1 MDNALFMPTAKTYA
15 RIMENKPTIYV
26 LAGPNGIGKTTVN
39 QYYIPSEVP
48 YINAD
53 DIAKQLRERLND
65 INVQE
70 LANAEALEQMNKFI
84 YKRQDFAIETNLA
97 DEDTWLFLV
106 NIQRLGYLVC
116 LTFFSTSDVD
126 ICINRV
132 NMRYLQGGHF
142 VRPDIVKMRYE
153 NGLKLLRYYKA
164 IPDRLFFND
173 NTVDKSIRCLEIQ
186 KGTIVF
192 QIEELPAWVQ
202 FVCTEEDKIKTT
214 FSSIEEVREKY
225 RKMNQKPNSD

>member
-1 MDNALFMPTAKTYA
+1 
-15 RIMENKPTIYV
+15 MEHKPTLYI

-39 QYYIPSEVP
+39 QYFIPLEVP

-84 YKRQDFAIETNLA
+84 LKKQDFAIESNLA
-97 DEDTWLFLV
+97 DNDTWLFLV
-106 NIQRLGYLVC
+106 NIQRLGYSVYLN
-116 LTFFSTSDVD
+116 FFSTSDID

-132 NMRYLQGGHF
+132 KMRYLQGGHF
-142 VRPDIVKMRYE
+142 VRPDIVKQRYE
-153 NGLKLLRYYKA
+153 NGLNLLRHYKN

-173 NTVDKSIRCLEIQ
+173 NTLYSSVRCMEMQ
-186 KGTIVF
+186 NGTITF
-192 QIEELPAWVQ
+192 SIEELPAWIQSVIAPD
-202 FVCTEEDKIKTT
+202 EGIKKPYLNIED
-214 FSSIEEVREKY
+214 VREKY
-225 RKMNQKPNSD
+225 RQMNIKPKKE

>member
-1 MDNALFMPTAKTYA
+1 MAKIYTSIMD
-15 RIMENKPTIYV
+15 NKPTIYI
-26 LAGPNGIGKTTVN
+26 LGGPNGIGKTTVN

-53 DIAKQLRERLND
+53 DIAKQLREKMND

-84 YKRQDFAIETNLA
+84 YERKDFAIESNLA
-97 DEDTWLFLV
+97 DDDTWLFLV
-106 NIQRLGYLVC
+106 NIQLLGYHVC
-116 LTFFSTSDVD
+116 LTFFCTSDVD
-126 ICINRV
+126 ICISRV

-153 NGLKLLRYYKA
+153 NGLKLLRHYKA

-173 NTVDKSIRCLEIQ
+173 NTADKSIRCLEMQ
-186 KGTIVF
+186 KGEIVF
-192 QIEELPAWVQ
+192 KTAEQPAWIQ
-202 FVCTEEDKIKTT
+202 FVCAEEEKIKTDY
-214 FSSIEEVREKY
+214 SSIDEVREKY
-225 RKMNQKPNSD
+225 RQMNEKPK

>member
-1 MDNALFMPTAKTYA
+1 MPMAKIYAL
-15 RIMENKPTIYV
+15 IMENKPTIYI

-39 QYYIPSEVP
+39 QYFIPSEVP

-53 DIAKQLRERLND
+53 DIAKQLHERLND
-65 INVQE
+65 VNVQE
-70 LANAEALEQMNKFI
+70 LANAEALDQMNKFI

-97 DEDTWLFLV
+97 DEETWLFLV
-106 NIQRLGYLVC
+106 NIQRLGYVVC

-132 NMRYLQGGHF
+132 NVRYLQGGHF

-153 NGLKLLRYYKA
+153 NGLKLLRYYKD
-164 IPDRLFFND
+164 IPNRLFFND
-173 NTVDKSIRCLEIQ
+173 NTVDKSVRCLETQ

-192 QIEELPAWVQ
+192 QTETLPAWVQ
-202 FVCTEEDKIKTT
+202 FVCTEEEKIKTT
-214 FSSIEEVREKY
+214 FSTIEEVREKY
-225 RKMNQKPNSD
+225 RQMNKKQKDEL

>member
-1 MDNALFMPTAKTYA
+1 MPMAKICDLT
-15 RIMENKPTIYV
+15 MENKPTIYI

-39 QYYIPSEVP
+39 QYFIPSEVP

-65 INVQE
+65 VNVQE
-70 LANAEALEQMNKFI
+70 LANAEALDQMNKFI

-97 DEDTWLFLV
+97 DEETWLFLV
-106 NIQRLGYLVC
+106 NIQRLGYVVC

-153 NGLKLLRYYKA
+153 NGLKLLRYYKD

-173 NTVDKSIRCLEIQ
+173 NTVDKSVRCLEMQ

-192 QIEELPAWVQ
+192 QTETLPAWVQ
-202 FVCTEEDKIKTT
+202 FVCTEEEKIKTT
-214 FSSIEEVREKY
+214 FSTIEEVREKY
-225 RKMNQKPNSD
+225 RQMNKKPKDE

>member
-1 MDNALFMPTAKTYA
+1 MDTALFMPMVKIFNL
-15 RIMENKPTIYV
+15 IMENKPTIYI

-39 QYYIPSEVP
+39 QYFIPSEVP

-53 DIAKQLRERLND
+53 DIAKQLRERLNTT
-65 INVQE
+65 NVQE

-84 YKRQDFAIETNLA
+84 YQRKDFAIETNLA

-106 NIQRLGYLVC
+106 NIQRLGYFVY

-153 NGLKLLRYYKA
+153 NGLKLLRYYKN
-164 IPDRLFFND
+164 IPDKLFFND
-173 NTVDKSIRCLEIQ
+173 NTADKSVRCLEMQ
-186 KGTIVF
+186 KGAIVF
-192 QIEELPAWVQ
+192 QTKELPAWVQ
-202 FVCTEEDKIKTT
+202 SRVC
-214 FSSIEEVREKY
+214 
-225 RKMNQKPNSD
+225 

>member
-1 MDNALFMPTAKTYA
+1 MKMVKILDL
-15 RIMENKPTIYV
+15 IMENKPTIYV
-26 LAGPNGIGKTTVN
+26 LGGPNGIGKTTVN

-53 DIAKQLRERLND
+53 DIAKQLRERLNSV
-65 INVQE
+65 NVQE

-84 YKRQDFAIETNLA
+84 YKRKDFAIESNLA

-106 NIQRLGYLVC
+106 NIQRLGYSVC
-116 LTFFSTSDVD
+116 LTFFCTSDVD

-132 NMRYLQGGHF
+132 NMRFLQGGHF

-153 NGLKLLRYYKA
+153 NGLKLLRHFKA

-173 NTVDKSIRCLEIQ
+173 NTTEKSIRCLEMQ
-186 KGTIVF
+186 KGESVF
-192 QIEELPAWVQ
+192 KTEELPAWIQ
-202 FVCTEEDKIKTT
+202 FVCAENEKTKTE
-214 FSSIEEVREKY
+214 FSTIDDVRAKY
-225 RKMNQKPNSD
+225 RQMNEKPKKD